1 MKPKPPRGVYDRGTS
16 WQVKVRRA
24 DGQGRR
30 HAITRS
36 FPYDGVAPASSPHS
50 RPSALARASA
60 FAAGERAALRFERR
74 PASDLPQGQI
84 LDDFLTRYAD
94 DVLGGM
100 ETNPAHPP
108 QRKCFQSERSMIRRL
123 REAAPDLLA
132 RPVLDLRGDDFKG
145 KGKTQPPHSLAAVL
159 AGGDAPLQ
167 PQTIVRY
174 LVFLS
179 GVFTHAAD
187 TWGMD
192 VPNPLHGLTGTVEW
206 DGRERLIAPKEWR
219 ALLAAL
225 REASPCTLAAIRFLR
240 ATACRRSEAA
250 GLTWDAINWRS
261 NPPLALLRDTKAG
274 KPRKVPLLP
283 DAVRAL
289 APLRRGK
296 AKAWPT
302 SGSVFG
308 VRADSLTQA
317 WLRACA
323 RAKVEDARLH
333 DLRHTRLTEITQR
346 LPLQDAMKLSG
357 HSTPTVLLR
366 RYYNRTAADVG
377 LELAKLERRAKRR
390 R

>member
-1 MKPKPPRGVYDRGTS
+1 MDAGHRL
-16 WQVKVRRA
+16 
-24 DGQGRR
+24 

-36 FPYDGVAPASSPHS
+36 FPYDVAAPASSPHS
-50 RPSALARASA
+50 KASALARASA

-74 PASDLPQGQI
+74 PASDLPQGQT

-100 ETNPAHPP
+100 EDTPDNPPR
-108 QRKCFQSERSMIRRL
+108 RKGYLTERSTIRRL
-123 REAAPDLLA
+123 REVAPSLLT
-132 RPVLDLRGDDFKG
+132 RPVLELRGEDFKG
-145 KGKTQPPHSLAAVL
+145 KGKSQPRHSLAAIL
-159 AGGDAPLQ
+159 SGGDEPLK

-179 GVFTHAAD
+179 GVFSHARE
-187 TWGMD
+187 TWSMD
-192 VPNPLHGLTGTVEW
+192 VPNPLHGLTSAIEF

-219 ALLAAL
+219 ALLGAL
-225 REASPCTLAAIRFLR
+225 RDASPRTIGAIRFLR
-240 ATACRRSEAA
+240 ATGCRRGEAA
-250 GLTWDAINWRS
+250 GLTWDAITWRS
-261 NPPLALLRDTKAG
+261 KPPIALLRDTKAG

-296 AKAWPT
+296 GKAATWPT
-302 SGSVFG
+302 SGPVFG
-308 VRADSLTQA
+308 LRADSLTQA

-333 DLRHTRLTEITQR
+333 DLRHTRLTEITR
-346 LPLQDAMKLSG
+346 VLPLQDAMKLSG
-357 HSTPTVLLR
+357 HSTPDVLLR

-377 LELAKLERRAKRR
+377 AELAALERRRKRR
-390 R
+390 